1 MHSRSKKCEHVCVN
15 SYTTCRKH
23 PVEVI
28 YNSTSV
34 LFGVAIACIQI
45 YYYYYYFGG
54 HLFGLIIIKNIYG
67 LEWIRRLVGQMRFLI
82 LVV

>member
-23 PVEVI
+23 AVEVI

-45 YYYYYYFGG
+45 YYYYFFFGG
-54 HLFGLIIIKNIYG
+54 IYLDLLSLRTSMDWNG
-67 LEWIRRLVGQMRFLI
+67 LED
-82 LVV
+82 